1 MIDLKSGFYN
11 AIDNDRTYNA
21 EDMNMPYSRIISN
34 GVMAGEDFHVLANN
48 NLTVTVKKGFGLFD
62 KHWAELEND
71 TVLTIPTP
79 NVLNP
84 RIDSVIVRNIDR
96 KCTIEY
102 VQGEATETPIAST
115 LNENEYRLA
124 TIYVSANAVS
134 INQTNIEDTR
144 PTAEC
149 GFITNLLWNSDIT
162 SLYDNWREQFLL
174 WFDNLKT
181 TLVNA
186 TAMVSLSSKYITQNQ
201 DETVIPINIERFN
214 SITDILQ
221 VYINGLICI
230 PDIDYTFDNFENI
243 TLKNGVD
250 AGTTISFIVYKSV
263 DGSQSE
269 TVISQV
275 NELYENLTPMNT
287 KLNAATTN
295 INSLTTKVNTA
306 TTNINSLT
314 NKVNNATARAD
325 SIGVDV
331 ANLTS
336 EVVKLKQ
343 ELSTPLWKGAN
354 TMGAS
359 ASITPS
365 KKLSACRNG
374 WLLVWSGYNTS
385 TNKATETRLQFTYI
399 PKSLMANLTAESMPI
414 YANLI
419 YTYYESGNFDV
430 TAKLVTVTDSKIT
443 GFAGNVATDF
453 GKGICLMA
461 VMEW

>member
-84 RIDSVIVRNIDR
+84 RIDSVIVRNADR

-102 VQGEATETPIAST
+102 VQGEATETPAIPT
-115 LNENEYRLA
+115 LNDNEYRLA

-144 PTAEC
+144 PTGEC

-201 DETVIPINIERFN
+201 DETVIPIQIERFN
-214 SITDILQ
+214 SVTDILQ

-230 PDIDYTFDNFENI
+230 PEIDYTFNSFENI
-243 TLKNGVD
+243 VLKNGVD
-250 AGTTISFIVYKSV
+250 AGTVISFIVYKSV

-269 TVISQV
+269 TVIDQV
-275 NELYENLTPMNT
+275 NELYERVEVLESKTD
-287 KLNAATTN
+287 NA
-295 INSLTTKVNTA
+295 LWVG
-306 TTNINSLT
+306 
-314 NKVNNATARAD
+314 AD
-325 SIGVDV
+325 
-331 ANLTS
+331 
-336 EVVKLKQ
+336 
-343 ELSTPLWKGAN
+343 
-354 TMGAS
+354 TMGANS
-359 ASITPS
+359 TITPS
-365 KKLSACRNG
+365 KPLSQCKNG
-374 WLLVWSGYNTS
+374 WLFCWCDYD
-385 TNKATETRLQFTYI
+385 ETTGKSSDGQFVFTYV
-399 PKSLMANLTAESMPI
+399 PKNIMKDISLNYVATYFTICTAINDNGSFTTCVKRI
-414 YANLI
+414 SYNDTQI
-419 YTYYESGNFDV
+419 V
-430 TAKLVTVTDSKIT
+430 
-443 GFAGNVATDF
+443 GFVGNVATVD
-453 GKGICLMA
+453 GRDVCLKA
-461 VMEW
+461 IYEF